1 MALTASVKDELGRLP
16 LTRVC
21 CRKAEVT
28 AMLRFSNA
36 LHIVAG
42 RVVVV
47 TGGGRGFG
55 YAIAREVNRRT
66 EGALKF
72 KQGTLY
78 PVLHGLER
86 DGLVA
91 GAWEHP
97 EGERPRKVYAITET
111 GKAELAR
118 RTKVWDRFTR
128 AIGRVL
134 GGNRGDEQPA

>member
-1 MALTASVKDELGRLP
+1 MSP
-16 LTRVC
+16 
-21 CRKAEVT
+21 
-28 AMLRFSNA
+28 
-36 LHIVAG
+36 LHIMSHIYDTRDTSEADD
-42 RVVVV
+42 RDDERELI
-47 TGGGRGFG
+47 RGSTPTLVLAVLSEGPRHG